1 MTRRALAVAFVAA
14 GLLAA
19 AAPAGAQT
27 PGVPPPGANDFACRS
42 AEHPVP
48 VILVHGTFGDMT
60 VSWNLFSP
68 ALKQAGYCVF
78 ALDLVQRGMA
88 PIDQSA
94 DKLAAFVDEVL
105 TRTGAAQ
112 VSLVGH
118 SQGGMLGRYVARFR
132 GKLAVIDD
140 IVGLAPSSHGTT
152 NPLAP
157 GVAGLGCPACAEQ
170 RAGSAFMTRLNAPPE
185 APPPPA
191 YTVVSTKYDEV
202 VTPYRSQALEGA
214 TNVVLQDRCPED
226 VTDHV
231 GIIYDPIALEWTLN
245 ALGRPGPADPAF
257 QPHVQRRRGRA
268 APPFVAIVRKRARR
282 AAPTPPRC
290 ACACFGSVGRCV
302 GRLVLR
308 DRRGR
313 LGSAPVDIA
322 ADKTRTVRVP
332 LSRAPRKGLRATV
345 TTLQPGG
352 YVEGD
357 AARYGGARTA
367 DDCLASRRSRMY
379 CSTAAVTAATGTAR
393 NAPTTPARTPP
404 AVSASRIPTGC
415 SASLRPTT
423 IG

>member
-1 MTRRALAVAFVAA
+1 MFRSTLAVVLAAA

-19 AAPAGAQT
+19 AAPAAAQA

-42 AEHPVP
+42 AEHPIP

-60 VSWNLFSP
+60 VSWNLVSP
-68 ALKQAGYCVF
+68 ALTAEGYCVF
-78 ALDLVQRGMA
+78 ALDLVRRGMA

-94 DKLAAFVDEVL
+94 DKLAAFIDEVL
-105 TRTGAAQ
+105 TRTGAPQ

-132 GKLAVIDD
+132 DKLGVIDD
-140 IVGLAPSSHGTT
+140 IVALAPSSHGTT

-170 RAGSAFMTRLNAPPE
+170 QAGSPFMTKLNAPPE
-185 APPPPA
+185 APPPPS

-202 VTPYRSQALEGA
+202 VTPYRSQALQGA

-231 GIIYDPIALEWTLN
+231 GIIYDPIALQWALD

-257 QPHVQRRRGRA
+257 QPLCSATATGPSS
-268 APPFVAIVRKRARR
+268 PPFLVIARKRASIGDDD
-282 AAPTPPRC
+282 AAVRVSC
-290 ACACFGSVGRCV
+290 IGSVGRCA

-322 ADKTRTVRVP
+322 AGRAKTVHVP
-332 LSRAPRKGLRATV
+332 LGRTPRKGLKGTV

-352 YVEGD
+352 FVK
-357 AARYGGARTA
+357 ATLR
-367 DDCLASRRSRMY
+367 LRRSQDR
-379 CSTAAVTAATGTAR
+379 
-393 NAPTTPARTPP
+393 
-404 AVSASRIPTGC
+404 
-415 SASLRPTT
+415 
-423 IG
+423 